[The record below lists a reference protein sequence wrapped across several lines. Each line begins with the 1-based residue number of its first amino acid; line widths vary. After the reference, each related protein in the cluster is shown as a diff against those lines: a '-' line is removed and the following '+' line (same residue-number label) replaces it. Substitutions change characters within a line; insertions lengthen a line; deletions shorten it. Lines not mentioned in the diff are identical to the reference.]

1 MSEVGWQ
8 ELRDG
13 TGGPSGQ
20 IRSSGVDRQ
29 PVFVTKPPRP
39 SLARLLSCLFSPF
52 IRADDANIQYLQI
65 LIKPQSQLRYSWLQ
79 RTI

>member
-1 MSEVGWQ
+1 MSFDLFIGGDNLLRARRDVSEVGWQ

-29 PVFVTKPPRP
+29 PVFVTTTQTKLGSAPQ
-39 SLARLLSCLFSPF
+39 LSV
-52 IRADDANIQYLQI
+52 
-65 LIKPQSQLRYSWLQ
+65 
-79 RTI
+79 